1 MTNTLKK
8 CRICGSQ
15 KIHQFLNLGLMPLPN
30 GFRSKKELSRK
41 EKKYR
46 LSVGVC
52 QNCTLMQLIDVVD
65 PKVMFKNYVYIP
77 SASKTRITNFQGI
90 VDELI
95 KLYPPGP
102 KSLAVDIGS
111 NDGSLLV
118 EFKKLGVTTLGIDPA
133 ENLSK
138 IAVLKGIQT
147 VNDYFSKALARKLIK
162 SNGKAQFITATNVV
176 AHIDNLHDFFAGI
189 ELLLQ
194 KEGVFLCEFPYVVDL
209 LQKNLFDTIY
219 QEHLSY
225 FSVKPLVMVLQ
236 EHGLKICGIRRTAI
250 DGGALRLLISKN
262 SSSRQE
268 STMAIADL
276 LNLEKNLGLD
286 QIKNYKKF
294 GTKIKKLKKE
304 ISQTLSK
311 LKKKGKTVVGYGA
324 SARGNILMNYCHI
337 GRKELDFIVD
347 STPYK
352 QGLYTPGTKIQI
364 LPEEEI
370 IKRRPEYVLILAW
383 NFAEEIMTKQKKY
396 KNMGGKFIIP
406 VPYVQI
412 I

>member
-1 MTNTLKK
+1 
-8 CRICGSQ
+8 
-15 KIHQFLNLGLMPLPN
+15 
-30 GFRSKKELSRK
+30 
-41 EKKYR
+41 
-46 LSVGVC
+46 
-52 QNCTLMQLIDVVD
+52 MQLIDVVD